1 MIASLTPHM
10 QNYSVKIPTKKV
22 SKILLLSHHFSPFI
36 GGIEVI
42 SEVLATA
49 FVAAGHEV
57 HVVTWTTATED
68 KTFPFSVIRNPT
80 SLALIREHRW
90 ADIVFENNPCLRLAW
105 PTLFLRRPVVTALHT
120 WITRAD
126 GSLGIQDKIKTSW
139 WLRRSKQVVAI
150 SDALRQ
156 RSWPQAIIINNPYR
170 SSEFQRNPIITKSKD
185 FLFLGRLVSDKGV
198 GLAIE
203 AISQLNTYAS
213 GTEFLTAK
221 PQLTIVGEG
230 PEQAALEHLVQ
241 ELQLAEQVVFTGS
254 LKGEALVECLNQHRF
269 LLVPSLWE
277 EPFGVVALEA
287 LACGCIPLVSDGGGL
302 PEAVGNAGLTFKR
315 GEVQAL
321 VECILRVVNDSALE
335 QRLLAAAP
343 AHLAAHHSDIVAQHY
358 LAVFQTCIS

>member
-1 MIASLTPHM
+1 M
-10 QNYSVKIPTKKV
+10 QSSSTEISTRGT
-22 SKILLLSHHFSPFI
+22 SKILLLSHQFSPFL

-57 HVVTWTTATED
+57 HIVTWTTATEE
-68 KTFPFSVIRNPT
+68 KAFPFTIIRNPT
-80 SLALIREHRW
+80 AMALLREHRW

-126 GSLGIQDKIKTSW
+126 GSLGIQDKIKTNW

-150 SDALRQ
+150 SDALRR
-156 RSWPQAIIINNPYR
+156 RSWPDAIIINNPYR
-170 SSEFQRNPIITKSKD
+170 SSDFQRNPAIAKSKD

-198 GLAIE
+198 QLAVQ
-203 AISQLNTYAS
+203 AIHELNAHT
-213 GTEFLTAK
+213 GNTEFLTPK

-230 PEQAALEHLVQ
+230 PERMALEQLVAKLR
-241 ELQLAEQVVFTGS
+241 LQDQVLFTGS
-254 LKGEALVECLNQHRF
+254 LKGEVLVECLNQHRF

-302 PEAVGNAGLTFKR
+302 PEAVGDAGLTFKR
-315 GEVQAL
+315 GDVDAL
-321 VECILRVVNDSALE
+321 VACIRRVVGDPALE

-343 AHLAAHHSDIVAQHY
+343 AHLAAHHSDIVARQY
-358 LAVFQTCIS
+358 LAVFQECIS